1 MRNNTKIYN
10 CFKGYALEDCDCRYC
25 LHYGGRRKHRVIC
38 LADACVCTEEIE
50 QAKERYRRER
60 SFNGS

>member
-10 CFKGYALEDCDCRYC
+10 RFKGYALEDCDCRYC
-25 LHYGGRRKHRVIC
+25 LYYRGRRKHRVKC
-38 LADACVCTEEIE
+38 LADACVCTEEIK

-60 SFNGS
+60 SY